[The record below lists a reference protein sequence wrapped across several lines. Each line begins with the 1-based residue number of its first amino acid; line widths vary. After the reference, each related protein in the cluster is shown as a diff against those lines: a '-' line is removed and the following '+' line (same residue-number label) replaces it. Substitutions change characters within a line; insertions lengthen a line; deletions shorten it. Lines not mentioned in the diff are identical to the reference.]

1 LSSPT
6 APGGA
11 VSGARCARSSEMAN
25 VKELLLAAYLIVQ
38 WIFLS
43 SCIILF
49 NKHLLSGGFPFPC
62 TLVCIHMIFVSICA
76 ATWRATGWAEV
87 PNVTY
92 NNWVCGFL
100 PVGMCFAA
108 SLLLSNAA
116 YVYITVAF
124 IQMIKAS
131 TPVVVLLIS
140 FAMRIEKANAQLG
153 GYIILISSGVALS
166 CATNVEVNTKTHV
179 GLLMQL
185 AAVACEAMRLCLANV
200 LLASSGIKLSPIA
213 SLYYIAPTSL
223 LCLTVPW
230 TLLEASKWADIL
242 VAFVEVGFLKL
253 AANASVAFVLNLATM
268 ALIKYTSALTLNV
281 AGVVKDLL
289 LIAWSVVINGAIVGS
304 LQYVGYAIALS
315 GVTGYS
321 AYKRAQGAAPKP
333 PPSEVKEGGTEG
345 GETEDVP
352 LLTKQEAAA
361 SERVSERQR

>member
-1 LSSPT
+1 VRRGYNT
-6 APGGA
+6 AFADVGE
-11 VSGARCARSSEMAN
+11 VMD
-25 VKELLLAAYLIVQ
+25 VQELLLAAYLIVQ

-62 TLVCIHMIFVSICA
+62 TLVCIHMMFVSICA
-76 ATWRATGWAEV
+76 AVWRATGLADV
-87 PNVTY
+87 PNVKAKD
-92 NNWVCGFL
+92 WWGGFL

-131 TPVVVLLIS
+131 TPVVVLIIS
-140 FAMRIEKANAQLG
+140 FFFRIETPNSKLG
-153 GYIILISSGVALS
+153 MYIVLISSGVALS
-166 CATNVEVNTKTHV
+166 CATNVEVTGDTHV

-185 AAVACEAMRLCLANV
+185 AAVVCEALRLCLANM
-200 LLASSGIKLSPIA
+200 LLASNGIKLSPIA

-230 TLLEASKWADIL
+230 TLLEASKWQDIL
-242 VAFVEVGFLKL
+242 VAFSAVGFFKL

-289 LIAWSVVINGAIVGS
+289 LIFWSVAVNGAIVGQW
-304 LQYVGYAIALS
+304 QYVGYAIALS

-321 AYKRAQGAAPKP
+321 SYKRSQGAAPP
-333 PPSEVKEGGTEG
+333 PPAPAESERQSSQEEAEKE
-345 GETEDVP
+345 DMP
-352 LLTKQEAAA
+352 LLTNKEAAA
-361 SERVSERQR
+361 QARGR